1 MDKRI
6 RHLDGHVVVGVDGS
20 DSAAD
25 AVRSAAAEAARR
37 GVPLQVLH
45 AADPA
50 QYEYQSGPAA
60 YAAAHELVDA
70 AAQQALETVPWLD
83 VERTVVRATPVGALL
98 DASDDAGLI
107 VIGSRGLGPLSGLAL
122 GSVGL
127 SLAARSHSPVLV
139 VRETPDEPTAKPR
152 RVLVGVSGEAC
163 APAVETAL
171 HEAALRGVGLRALH
185 AWTMPMTR
193 RSGAF
198 TPSGAAA
205 VATTRARARARLAA
219 VVSGV
224 RHRESGVSVIE
235 DVVRD
240 SAARALITAS
250 RHADLL
256 VLAARQ
262 RPPGL
267 GLHVGTVT
275 HAVLH
280 RAHCPVL
287 IVPVSRKAPAC
298 GPNGPGRLQATP

>member
-1 MDKRI
+1 MDKHI

-20 DSAAD
+20 DSAAH
-25 AVRSAAAEAARR
+25 AVRGAAAEAAWR

-70 AAQQALETVPWLD
+70 AARQALDTAPWLD

-98 DASDDAGLI
+98 DASDDAALV
-107 VIGSRGLGPLSGLAL
+107 VIGSRGLSPLVGLAL

-127 SLAARSHSPVLV
+127 SLAARSRCPVLV
-139 VRETPDEPTAKPR
+139 AREAPDEPTAKPR
-152 RVLVGVSGEAC
+152 RVVVGVSGQGC
-163 APAVETAL
+163 APAVELAL

-185 AWTMPMTR
+185 AWAVPIVR
-193 RSGAF
+193 RPGAF
-198 TPSGAAA
+198 TASGP
-205 VATTRARARARLAA
+205 ATVVRARARARARLAA
-219 VVSGV
+219 VVAGV
-224 RHRESGVSVIE
+224 RDCEAGVPIVE

-240 SAARALITAS
+240 SAARALVAAS

-262 RPPGL
+262 RPPGP

-287 IVPVSRKAPAC
+287 IAPVARKAPAH
-298 GPNGPGRLQATP
+298 GPNGPGRVQATP